1 MGSEE
6 DKKKQRKEKLK
17 EEAEKL
23 GISYKE
29 LKEQKKSAKEKKK
42 RSREADGLTNT
53 TQKDDA
59 KRMRTW
65 SHDEN
70 DPEQQD
76 SKKRRTRSMD
86 AKEEE
91 KVKKDSSG
99 SMSPEEWRKD
109 QHITIKGHGKYNGQ
123 GAESFPRPFFKFTE
137 APFSAA
143 ILKSFDKEGFT
154 SPTPFSLR
162 YVNISL
168 SLYMHTH
175 ICAHIQTPLMR
186 MKQHAHLSFNII
198 SLTIPLFNLH
208 RHGPL
213 HSKEMT

>member
-154 SPTPFSLR
+154 SPTAIQSQVCEHFIKFIHAHTYICTYSNSFDEDETTCTPFFQHYL
-162 YVNISL
+162 ID
-168 SLYMHTH
+168 H
-175 ICAHIQTPLMR
+175 TPL
-186 MKQHAHLSFNII
+186 
-198 SLTIPLFNLH
+198 
-208 RHGPL
+208 
-213 HSKEMT
+213 